1 MAELAKLKR
10 VLQQTLQVLK
20 LVLLNPVAIA
30 GDAPEPEQVQ
40 VKENVEKEFQ
50 ELVDADAE
58 LKGLFV

>member
-10 VLQQTLQVLK
+10 ELQQTLQVLK

-30 GDAPEPEQVQ
+30 ADGPEPEQVQ

-50 ELVDADAE
+50 ELVDADVE

>member
-10 VLQQTLQVLK
+10 ELQQTLQVLK

-30 GDAPEPEQVQ
+30 ADGLEPEQVQ

-58 LKGLFV
+58 LMGLFV